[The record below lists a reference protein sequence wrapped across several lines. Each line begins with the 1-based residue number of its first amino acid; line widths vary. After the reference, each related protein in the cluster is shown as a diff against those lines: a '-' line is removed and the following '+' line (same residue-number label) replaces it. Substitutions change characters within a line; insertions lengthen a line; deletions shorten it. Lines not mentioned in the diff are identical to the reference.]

1 MKEQIYQNGFYAL
14 IGLIIG
20 FIIACCFFKPSETPL
35 KTETQKD
42 TVVIHDTVY
51 KAKTVSLKSSEP
63 LSKASVKA
71 ELKRQNL
78 KHPEIVLAQSRLE
91 TGEYTSEVCKKYNNL
106 FGLRKGNTYR
116 KYNHWTE
123 SVTAYKELI
132 QSRYKGGDY
141 YQFLLKIK
149 YAEDPSYI
157 VKVKNLV

>member
-20 FIIACCFFKPSETPL
+20 FIIACCFFKPSEAPL

-51 KAKTVSLKSSEP
+51 KAKTVSLAP
-63 LSKASVKA
+63 SKAAVKE
-71 ELKRQNL
+71 ELKKQNL

-106 FGLRKGNTYR
+106 FGLRKGNAYR

>member
-51 KAKTVSLKSSEP
+51 KAKTVSLAP
-63 LSKASVKA
+63 SKAAVKE
-71 ELKRQNL
+71 ELKKQNL

-106 FGLRKGNTYR
+106 FGLRKGNAYR

-132 QSRYKGGDY
+132 QSRYNGGDY
-141 YQFLLKIK
+141 YQFLRRIK
-149 YAEDPSYI
+149 YAEDPAYI
-157 VKVKNLV
+157 DKVKNLV